1 MQPEV
6 AAGETTTFPS
16 TSAALTDDAP
26 HVQGA

>member
-16 TSAALTDDAP
+16 TSSALTDDAP